1 MSTPFIIAIDGYSS
15 CGKSTLAR
23 AAAAEL
29 DFVYVDSGAMYRA
42 VTFYFLQKNIDLEDP
57 EQISNALDDVQ
68 IELGTGKESEKVWL
82 NGRDIS
88 NEIRQMPV
96 SNLVSTV
103 SAIPA
108 VRRKMVKL
116 QKEMGKKGNIVMDGR
131 DIGTKVF
138 PQAPLKIFMTAQPH
152 IRAQRRYD
160 ELRKKGETVSLE
172 EVYRNLLDRDRD
184 DTTRKE
190 SPLVQAPD
198 ALVLDNSEMS
208 RREQLEWIMEKVKNR
223 S

>member
-1 MSTPFIIAIDGYSS
+1 
-15 CGKSTLAR
+15 
-23 AAAAEL
+23 
-29 DFVYVDSGAMYRA
+29 MYRA

-116 QKEMGKKGNIVMDGR
+116 QQEMRSEERRVGKECVSTCR
-131 DIGTKVF
+131 SRW
-138 PQAPLKIFMTAQPH
+138 APGH
-152 IRAQRRYD
+152 
-160 ELRKKGETVSLE
+160 
-172 EVYRNLLDRDRD
+172 
-184 DTTRKE
+184 
-190 SPLVQAPD
+190 
-198 ALVLDNSEMS
+198 
-208 RREQLEWIMEKVKNR
+208 
-223 S
+223 

>member
-1 MSTPFIIAIDGYSS
+1 
-15 CGKSTLAR
+15 
-23 AAAAEL
+23 
-29 DFVYVDSGAMYRA
+29 MYRA

-116 QKEMGKKGNIVMDGR
+116 QQEMGKKGNIVMDGR

-138 PQAPLKIFMTAQPH
+138 PQAPLKILMNE
-152 IRAQRRYD
+152 IGRA
-160 ELRKKGETVSLE
+160 
-172 EVYRNLLDRDRD
+172 N
-184 DTTRKE
+184 
-190 SPLVQAPD
+190 A
-198 ALVLDNSEMS
+198 
-208 RREQLEWIMEKVKNR
+208 
-223 S
+223 